1 MTHIMKMRWGMYKD
15 DLREVL
21 AESTGLNNCDYEDLV
36 KLTFE
41 TIYNKLE
48 GEYSSKR
55 LNLDEITVINNGD
68 YQGTLI
74 FVIPFD
80 TYQPDE
86 YEYVMTYIG
95 YGSCS
100 GCDALQAAR
109 DWGSIEKLTENQ
121 IALFMSICKDLVCNA
136 IKPYNH
142 GWREDKEWCLV
153 DEETV

>member
-21 AESTGLNNCDYEDLV
+21 AESTGLNDCDYEDLV

-48 GEYSSKR
+48 DEYSSKR
-55 LNLDEITVINNGD
+55 LNLDEMTVVNNGD

-74 FVIPFD
+74 FMIPFD

-86 YEYVMTYIG
+86 YEYIMTYIG

-100 GCDALQAAR
+100 GCDALQAAQ
-109 DWGSIEKLTENQ
+109 DWRGIEKLTESQ
-121 IALFMSICKDLVCNA
+121 IASFMSICKDLVCNA